1 MDLDALQL
9 AEGLRPK
16 ELKMFSGKG
25 STPGQGALS
34 GMMDHSS
41 STRDTSHP

>member
-1 MDLDALQL
+1 MDLDALRK
-9 AEGLRPK
+9 AEELVPK
-16 ELKMFSGKG
+16 ELKMFPGKG